1 MIIYSFNQYTY
12 AFMKNGILTCVFY
25 SFRFAKTVLESRSR
39 SRSRTYTYFR
49 KSIDCIF
56 CVLENGYTYY
66 VSLTISNTKIN

>member
-12 AFMKNGILTCVFY
+12 AFMKNGIFTCVFY
-25 SFRFAKTVLESRSR
+25 SFSFAKTILESR
-39 SRSRTYTYFR
+39 SRSRTYTYFQ
-49 KSIDCIF
+49 KGIDCIF